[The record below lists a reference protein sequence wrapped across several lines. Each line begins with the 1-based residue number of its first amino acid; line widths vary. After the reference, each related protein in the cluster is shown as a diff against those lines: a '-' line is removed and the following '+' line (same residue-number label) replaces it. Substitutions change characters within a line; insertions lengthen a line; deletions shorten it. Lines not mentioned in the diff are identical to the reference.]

1 MNREEILARLRELR
15 EKNIIVPTDAMIKS
29 DEQIEG
35 IRQASIANSKVLD
48 AVSNAIRPLM
58 TTEEI
63 DQIVNRTSKELGGY
77 PAPLGYEG
85 FPKSCCTSI
94 NDQVCH
100 GIPSKKDILMPGDI
114 VNVDCTTRLNGYYGD
129 ASRMYIIGG
138 KTDPKH
144 ERLVRV
150 TKECL
155 DMAFEAIVPWK
166 TTLGDIG
173 YIINKHAKQNG
184 FSVVVEVGGHGVG
197 LELHED
203 PYVCHVG
210 KKGEGMLITPGMV
223 FTIEPMINEGK
234 RYVFVDSANDWTIYT
249 NDGSYSAQWEYTIA
263 VFDDHAEVLS
273 K

>member
-100 GIPSKKDILMPGDI
+100 GIPSKKDI
-114 VNVDCTTRLNGYYGD
+114 N
-129 ASRMYIIGG
+129 A
-138 KTDPKH
+138 
-144 ERLVRV
+144 
-150 TKECL
+150 
-155 DMAFEAIVPWK
+155 W
-166 TTLGDIG
+166 
-173 YIINKHAKQNG
+173 
-184 FSVVVEVGGHGVG
+184 
-197 LELHED
+197 
-203 PYVCHVG
+203 
-210 KKGEGMLITPGMV
+210 
-223 FTIEPMINEGK
+223 
-234 RYVFVDSANDWTIYT
+234 RYC
-249 NDGSYSAQWEYTIA
+249 
-263 VFDDHAEVLS
+263 
-273 K
+273 

>member
-1 MNREEILARLRELR
+1 MDRNEILIRLEELR
-15 EKNIIVPTDAMIKS
+15 KENKIVPTDAMIKS
-29 DEQIEG
+29 FEQIEG
-35 IRQASIANSKVLD
+35 IREASRVNTAVLD
-48 AVSNAIRPLM
+48 KVEELIRPLM

-63 DQIVNRTSKELGGY
+63 DQIVYRTTIELGGY
-77 PAPLGYEG
+77 PATIGYEG
-85 FPKSCCTSI
+85 YPKSCCTSF

-114 VNVDCTTRLNGYYGD
+114 VNVDCTTKYKGYFGD
-129 ASRMYIIGG
+129 SSRMFIIGG

-155 DMAFEAIVPWK
+155 DKAFEAIVPWK

-173 YIINKHAKQNG
+173 YIINKHAKSHG
-184 FSVVVEVGGHGVG
+184 FSVVLEVGGHGVG
-197 LELHED
+197 LDLHED

-210 KKGEGMLITPGMV
+210 KKGEGMIITPGMV

-234 RYVFVDSANDWTIYT
+234 RHVFLDASNDWTIYT
-249 NDGSYSAQWEYTIA
+249 ADRSYSAQWEYTIA
-263 VFDDHAEVLS
+263 VFDDHAEILS

>member
-1 MNREEILARLRELR
+1 
-15 EKNIIVPTDAMIKS
+15 
-29 DEQIEG
+29 
-35 IRQASIANSKVLD
+35 
-48 AVSNAIRPLM
+48 
-58 TTEEI
+58 
-63 DQIVNRTSKELGGY
+63 
-77 PAPLGYEG
+77 
-85 FPKSCCTSI
+85 
-94 NDQVCH
+94 
-100 GIPSKKDILMPGDI
+100 MPGDI

-210 KKGEGMLITPGMV
+210 KRVKVCL
-223 FTIEPMINEGK
+223 
-234 RYVFVDSANDWTIYT
+234 
-249 NDGSYSAQWEYTIA
+249 
-263 VFDDHAEVLS
+263 
-273 K
+273 

>member
-1 MNREEILARLRELR
+1 MNREEILAKIHEL
-15 EKNIIVPTDAMIKS
+15 KDKGVIVPTDEMIKS
-29 DEQIEG
+29 EEQIEG
-35 IRQASIANSKVLD
+35 IREASIVNSKVLD
-48 AVSNAIRPLM
+48 AVEKAIRPLM
-58 TTEEI
+58 STEEI
-63 DQIVNRTSKELGGY
+63 DQIVNRTTKELGGY

-100 GIPSKKDILMPGDI
+100 GIPSKTDLLMVGDI
-114 VNVDCTTRLNGYYGD
+114 VNVDCTTRYKGYYGD

-138 KTDPKH
+138 KTHQLH

-155 DMAFEAIVPWK
+155 DKAFEAIVPWK

-184 FSVVVEVGGHGVG
+184 FSVVLEVGGHGVG
-197 LELHED
+197 LDLHED

-234 RYVFVDSANDWTIYT
+234 RHVYVDGNNDWTIYT
-249 NDGSYSAQWEYTIA
+249 EDGSYSAQWEYTIA
-263 VFDDHAEVLS
+263 VFEDHAEILS